1 MKLVIASGKG
11 GTGKTTLSVAL
22 TQALTTPTLLLDCDV
37 EEPNCHLFFDDSS
50 QQSTPVTQ
58 PVPVVDI
65 EVCNGCGKCSD
76 LCQFSAI
83 ISFAGADAMVF
94 PELCHSCGGCIEVC
108 PTGAITEV
116 PFEIGTLETTDLTHT
131 KALITGKLAIG
142 HAMAP
147 PIIKEVF
154 KASQTHPLS
163 TVESKDLDVTVQELT
178 IIADAPPGTSC
189 PFVTA
194 AKEGDYVIFI
204 TEPTPFGLHDL
215 SIAVATIK
223 EIGTPFGVVI
233 NRMHSADNVITEYC
247 CENEIKVLLQI
258 PESRIIAE
266 NYSNGKSLL
275 EALPSMKEKL
285 NTMVHSIRTEVA

>member
-1 MKLVIASGKG
+1 MKIVVASGKG

-22 TQALTTPTLLLDCDV
+22 AKTLEGPVTLLDCDV
-37 EEPNCHLFFDDSS
+37 EEPNCHLFFENSTMESS
-50 QQSTPVTQ
+50 PVTQ
-58 PVPVVDI
+58 LIPVVNTNLCD
-65 EVCNGCGKCSD
+65 GCGKCSE
-76 LCQFSAI
+76 LCQFNAI

-108 PTGAITEV
+108 PTSAITEK
-116 PFEIGTLETTDLTHT
+116 PFAIGTIETTPLSDM
-131 KALITGKLAIG
+131 ALITGRLSIG

-154 KASQTHPLS
+154 KKVS
-163 TVESKDLDVTVQELT
+163 TIEHT

-194 AKEGDYVIFI
+194 SKEADYVIFV

-215 SIAVATIK
+215 KLAVDTIR

-233 NRMHSADNVITEYC
+233 NRMEQPDNSITDYC
-247 CENEIKVLLQI
+247 CSETIDVLLQI
-258 PESRIIAE
+258 PASRYVAE
-266 NYSNGKSLL
+266 CYSQGLTL
-275 EALPSMKEKL
+275 IDALPDMREKL
-285 NTMVHSIRTEVA
+285 NKMLRRIAQQIKKQR